1 LCINSLQ
8 LQRTSLDFRAI
19 AIVTPF
25 FCWQPTLA
33 SDSSSAATR
42 DLRGQCYV
50 ARDAFYQCA
59 AAAVASSSAAA
70 SSPAAAPAEST
81 ALPCASARK
90 EYEATCP
97 RAWVKYWDERVKR
110 GKPLRNP
117 GEA

>member
-1 LCINSLQ
+1 MCINSLQ

-25 FCWQPTLA
+25 TLA
-33 SDSSSAATR
+33 SDNSAAATR

-90 EYEATCP
+90 KYEAACP
-97 RAWVKYWDERVKR
+97 RAWAKYWDERVKR